1 MGLEDKTIVL
11 GVTGSIAAVECV
23 KLVHEL
29 RRRGA
34 EVHAVMTEAAQGIV
48 HEWSLQFAT
57 GNPVVTEITG
67 DVEHVEYCGELESDF
82 ESFRDTDAKADLLLI
97 APATANTV
105 GKIASGIDDT
115 PVTTFATTALGSGIP
130 VLVAPAMHEPMY
142 DHPGVMENLDRLDEW
157 DVGIIPPKI
166 EEDKAKLADKEDIA
180 TECER
185 FLSHGP
191 LDGKR
196 VVVTSGRTEEA
207 IDPIRVLTT
216 RSSGKMGRAVAE
228 EAYVRGAEV
237 SIIHNYD
244 GEVRYGES
252 RVIESAEE
260 MIDATLEEVGRG
272 CDIFVSAAAI
282 SDYTVESEDT
292 KIESGRDL
300 VLHMEKV
307 PKLVDKVR
315 EKSPDS
321 YIVGFKA
328 ETGLDRDTLISEAR
342 GVMERVG
349 LDLVVANDAGVMGKD
364 DASVI
369 LVTDGNGTDVTGSK
383 DEIAEVILDVVEQ
396 GLEERGG

>member
-1 MGLEDKTIVL
+1 MGLEGKTIVL

-34 EVHAVMTEAAQGIV
+34 EVHAVMTSAAQGIV

-157 DVGIIPPKI
+157 GIGVIPPKI

-180 TECER
+180 MECER

-191 LDGKR
+191 LEGTR

-207 IDPIRVLTT
+207 IDPVRVLTT
-216 RSSGKMGRAVAE
+216 RSSGKTGRAIAE
-228 EAYVRGAEV
+228 EAYVRGADV

-244 GEVRYGES
+244 GEVRFGES
-252 RVIESAEE
+252 RRIESADE
-260 MIDATLEEVGRG
+260 MIDAAIDEVERG

-307 PKLVDKVR
+307 PKLIDQVR
-315 EKSPDS
+315 EREPDS

-328 ETGLDRDTLISEAR
+328 ETGLERDDLVNEAR
-342 GVMERVG
+342 EVMDRAE
-349 LDLVVANDAGVMGKD
+349 LDLMVANDAGVMGD
-364 DASVI
+364 DDTEVVLI
-369 LVTDGNGTDVTGSK
+369 DGGEQDVRGSK
-383 DEIAEVILDVVEQ
+383 EDVAEAILDAV
-396 GLEERGG
+396 ERGLGDRGG